1 MKRHICFCH
10 PLDILCLQR
19 LLKQTFIF
27 CQFFNSFFRDLIAR
41 NLYGQGRLGNTIA
54 PTFSK
59 IPLIGPSIDRL
70 LDSRNTAVFDE
81 VERGLLSPMYGVNLM
96 RNAAPHRLEY
106 PDAGPY
112 LRRTTEN
119 MARGA
124 AGGGLLGYMRQS
136 KKKKEK

>member
-1 MKRHICFCH
+1 MSRVARNDQLGATVGS
-10 PLDILCLQR
+10 P
-19 LLKQTFIF
+19 T
-27 CQFFNSFFRDLIAR
+27 AR

-70 LDSRNTAVFDE
+70 LDNRNTAVFDE
-81 VERGLLSPMYGVNLM
+81 VERGLLSPLYGVNLM

-112 LRRTTEN
+112 LQRTAEN

-124 AGGGLLGYMRQS
+124 AGGGLLGYMRQG